1 MSRPRFRI
9 LLVHN
14 EPRLLQIFEQAA
26 RSSGGE
32 LVAVESYEAAVQRV
46 TNERFDAVVISPALA
61 NFSRRG
67 FARVVQNSR
76 LNSQSSVVLLTGSRG
91 RGSDVPGAG
100 RISMLPRP
108 FHPDEL
114 VPFFKQITRAFQVE
128 RRGQRRLSFRANVHC
143 VKGLARFQAT
153 SVNLGTTGMLLD
165 VHTRLGLNE
174 ELELHFNLEPSS
186 PALATRGR
194 VARADSPTRVG
205 VVFQG
210 LAAQD
215 RQRIRMF
222 IEQHFPGRS

>member
-1 MSRPRFRI
+1 
-9 LLVHN
+9 LVT
-14 EPRLLQIFEQAA
+14 AD
-26 RSSGGE
+26 
-32 LVAVESYEAAVQRV
+32 SYEAAVQRV
-46 TNERFDAVVISPALA
+46 TTEGFDAVVSAPALA

-128 RRGQRRLSFRANVHC
+128 RRGQRRLSFRASVHC

-165 VHTRLGLNE
+165 VRTWVRLNE
-174 ELELHFNLEPSS
+174 ELELHFDLEPSG
-186 PALATRGR
+186 PAVATRAR
-194 VARADSPTRVG
+194 VTRADSPTRVG
-205 VVFQG
+205 VIFQG
-210 LAAQD
+210 LRAED
-215 RQRIRMF
+215 RQRIRTF
-222 IEQHFPGRS
+222 IEQHLPGRA